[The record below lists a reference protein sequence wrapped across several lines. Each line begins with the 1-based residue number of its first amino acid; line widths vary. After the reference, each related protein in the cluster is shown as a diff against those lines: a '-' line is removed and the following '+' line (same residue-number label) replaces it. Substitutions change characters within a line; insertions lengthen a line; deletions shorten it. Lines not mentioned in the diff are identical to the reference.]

1 MKGDQVGATEPFF
14 CVRTQAAVR
23 TGTEIRLSDAKLTQL
38 LQPLI
43 EDMGYE
49 FVGLE
54 HRSNPK
60 NPVLVIYIDQPDGIA
75 VEDCENVSREV
86 AALLDVEDPIPG
98 HYNLEVSSPGL
109 DRPLFTLEQFERF
122 SGQQVSLS
130 LYAPLN
136 GRRRFKG
143 TILGISSD
151 AVRLD
156 QDGTE
161 VELEMGNI
169 AKARLVPDYDSLFL
183 KREET

>member
-1 MKGDQVGATEPFF
+1 LCPDAELRRAIRET
-14 CVRTQAAVR
+14 
-23 TGTEIRLSDAKLTQL
+23 RLSDAKLTQL

-43 EDMGYE
+43 EELGYE
-49 FVGLE
+49 FVGLD
-54 HRSNPK
+54 HHSNPK

-75 VEDCENVSREV
+75 VEDCEKVSREV

-122 SGQQVSLS
+122 RGEQVRLS
-130 LYAPLN
+130 LYAPQD
-136 GRRRFKG
+136 GRRKFKG
-143 TILGISSD
+143 QILGTENGKI
-151 AVRLD
+151 RLD
-156 QDGTE
+156 QDGAE

-183 KREET
+183 KREETR